1 MSTPSSW
8 KRILILLVM
17 STLITG
23 SLTPAKAHPGHER
36 PVITKLKWMEPNL
49 KSGETEWLT
58 VVAHDPDSS
67 ISEVE
72 VHWGDGQVSFAHTGC
87 VQGEQ
92 PGEPATL
99 RIPIQYEEPGEFV
112 VEAVAYSQKKCD
124 PTRMLR
130 HSKVKQIEAHVNEN
144 ESNVD
149 DPDDAAGPLD
159 VKSSASFQ
167 ISDNNVD
174 TTNLLAHRIAFF
186 EDWNPNSLDSKN
198 RLLINFQTNKGDSL
212 DRRITFGESPSSGKL
227 VAKMINLHKD
237 RVEGKADIYRQTD
250 RTIFV
255 RFPRALLRPHRLRY
269 FWQVKAKSEAADS
282 CGQEAES
289 QPCSDRTPD
298 ERLSRYEI

>member
-1 MSTPSSW
+1 MSIVIS
-8 KRILILLVM
+8 
-17 STLITG
+17 G
-23 SLTPAKAHPGHER
+23 SMASARADPGHER

-67 ISEVE
+67 ISEVD
-72 VHWGDGQVSFAHTGC
+72 VRWGNGQISFSHTGC
-87 VQGEQ
+87 LQGKQ

-99 RIPIQYEEPGEFV
+99 RIPIKYKPGEFV
-112 VEAVAYSQKKCD
+112 VEAVAYSQKRCD
-124 PTRMLR
+124 ESRVLR

-167 ISDNNVD
+167 IADNNVD
-174 TTNLLAHRIAFF
+174 TTNLLAHRITFF
-186 EDWNPNSLDSKN
+186 EDWSSNIFDSKN
-198 RLLINFQTNKGDSL
+198 RLRIDFRTNKGDSL

-227 VAKMINLHKD
+227 IAKMINLHTGK
-237 RVEGKADIYRQTD
+237 VKGKADIYRQTD
-250 RTIFV
+250 RAVFV
-255 RFPRALLRPHRLRY
+255 KFSRALLHPRRLRY
-269 FWQVKAKSEAADS
+269 FWRVKAESESVDS

-298 ERLSRYEI
+298 ERLSKYEI